1 MVASRIHC
9 IVVEIPLG
17 SDAIE
22 NRMRVPARDLLPDA
36 DPYIAALIRKLQ
48 DEVRQERAAVKPA
61 GRVNRLTMLGLDS
74 LGNIDMIDDMT
85 LDFDAAEQDWP
96 LLRDM

>member
-1 MVASRIHC
+1 MVAPRITC
-9 IVVEIPLG
+9 IVVEIPVG

-22 NRMRVPARDLLPDA
+22 SRLRPARELLPGA

-48 DEVRQERAAVKPA
+48 DEVREERAAARIVRPI
-61 GRVNRLTMLGLDS
+61 NRITKFESAQAMDET
-74 LGNIDMIDDMT
+74 I
-85 LDFDAAEQDWP
+85 DFDPSEQDWP